1 MPDVPPFGNPFVF
14 AFACRRSQMRLR
26 IHPSRTAAG
35 RREQEPSCRTVTE
48 KRRQPPPSPSSEV
61 SRSLSDRTRVIT
73 TDIWNFNKAT
83 TYPPLFQSPAIQ
95 AGLARSPLPR
105 REWVGMAQSANAAQ
119 LRANRQAVVC
129 NDSKNRRGVKLY
141 VAAFNNAAVDNGRG
155 LSAAAE
161 RPLPVRETVHINSS
175 TPWPPSDRRCRN
187 RPEPFRSRRRSGTR
201 SCPPSPAASGRHSS
215 THRRPTP
222 SLRRRV

>member
-1 MPDVPPFGNPFVF
+1 MY
-14 AFACRRSQMRLR
+14 RRSGIPSFSLSLAAARRCVYGFTLPEPRPAGENKSRLAEL
-26 IHPSRTAAG
+26 SRKNVV
-35 RREQEPSCRTVTE
+35 S
-48 KRRQPPPSPSSEV
+48 PPSPSSEV

-73 TDIWNFNKAT
+73 TGIWNFNKAA

-161 RPLPVRETVHINSS
+161 RPLPVQGATHVNSS

-215 THRRPTP
+215 TRRRPTP